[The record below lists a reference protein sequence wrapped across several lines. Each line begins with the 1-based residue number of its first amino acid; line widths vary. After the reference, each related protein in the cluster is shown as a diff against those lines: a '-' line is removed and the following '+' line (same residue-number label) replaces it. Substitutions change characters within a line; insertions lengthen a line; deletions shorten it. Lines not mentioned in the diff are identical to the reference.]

1 MRPDR
6 IVVGEVR
13 GGESLDM
20 LQAMSTGHDGSLATV
35 HANSAEDALMRLQTL
50 ASMSEV
56 EIPFV
61 ALHDQINSAVDVIV
75 QLTRF
80 ADGARRI
87 TEIALLESHGSEPYR
102 LVTAARFNARPMAA
116 DGRIHGAFEYH
127 PLPRRTADRL
137 YMASQ
142 PIPQAFGIA
151 QSADQLAT
159 REAR

>member
-1 MRPDR
+1 
-6 IVVGEVR
+6 
-13 GGESLDM
+13 
-20 LQAMSTGHDGSLATV
+20 
-35 HANSAEDALMRLQTL
+35 
-50 ASMSEV
+50 MSEV

-102 LVTAARFNARPMAA
+102 LVTVARFNAQPMAA

>member
-1 MRPDR
+1 
-6 IVVGEVR
+6 R

-35 HANSAEDALMRLQTL
+35 HANSAEDALMRLKTL
-50 ASMSEV
+50 ASMSDV
-56 EIPFV
+56 SVPFE
-61 ALHDQINSAVDVIV
+61 ALHDQINSAVDVLI

-80 ADGARRI
+80 PDGARRI
-87 TEIALLESHGSEPYR
+87 TEIAILDSHGGEPYR
-102 LVTAARFNARPMAA
+102 LATVARFTAQPMTV
-116 DGRIHGAFEYH
+116 DGRIHGGFTHH

-137 YMASQ
+137 HMASQ

-151 QSADQLAT
+151 QSTDQLAS

>member
-35 HANSAEDALMRLQTL
+35 HANSAEDALMRLKTL

-56 EIPFV
+56 EIPFE
-61 ALHDQINSAVDVIV
+61 ALHDQINSAVDVII

-87 TEIALLESHGSEPYR
+87 TEIALLDSHGSEPYR
-102 LVTAARFNARPMAA
+102 LATVARFDAQPMAA
-116 DGRIHGAFEYH
+116 DGRIYGRFEYF
-127 PLPRRTADRL
+127 PLPRRAVDRL

-142 PIPQAFGIA
+142 PTPQAFGVA
-151 QSADQLAT
+151 QSANQLAI

>member
-1 MRPDR
+1 
-6 IVVGEVR
+6 
-13 GGESLDM
+13 
-20 LQAMSTGHDGSLATV
+20 
-35 HANSAEDALMRLQTL
+35 MRLQTL

-102 LVTAARFNARPMAA
+102 LVTAARFDAQPMAA
-116 DGRIHGAFEYH
+116 DGRIYGAFAYF
-127 PLPRRTADRL
+127 PLPRRITDRL

-142 PIPQAFGIA
+142 PVPQAFGVA
-151 QSADQLAT
+151 ESADELAT